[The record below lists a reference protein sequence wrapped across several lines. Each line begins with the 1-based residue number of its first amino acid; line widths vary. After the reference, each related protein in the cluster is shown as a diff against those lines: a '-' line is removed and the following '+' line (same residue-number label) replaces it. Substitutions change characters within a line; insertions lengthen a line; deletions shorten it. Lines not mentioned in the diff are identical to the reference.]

1 MVYEQIMN
9 LVNVVLLLAYVC
21 FTFGSC
27 VMMFTLKQS
36 NLLSQSSGLTHVFT
50 LKSLCIYTPTHIC
63 ICASRICPL
72 YSAICTNDDHCDYHT
87 RLLG

>member
-36 NLLSQSSGLTHVFT
+36 NLSVTELWAYTRIYFKKLVHLHTSAHVHLEFVHFIVPYARMT
-50 LKSLCIYTPTHIC
+50 IIVIIIPVC
-63 ICASRICPL
+63 
-72 YSAICTNDDHCDYHT
+72 
-87 RLLG
+87 

>member
-1 MVYEQIMN
+1 MN

-36 NLLSQSSGLTHVFT
+36 NLSVTELWAYTR
-50 LKSLCIYTPTHIC
+50 IYFKKLVHLHIC
-63 ICASRICPL
+63 TCASRIRPL